1 MVVYDT
7 DGSAHAVNFRETAPS
22 AATTNM
28 YHSNRT
34 LAELVRLVCGGLKS
48 RSFSDY
54 Y

>member
-22 AATTNM
+22 AATTDM
-28 YHSNRT
+28 YHSNKT

-48 RSFSDY
+48 RSLSGY
-54 Y
+54 C